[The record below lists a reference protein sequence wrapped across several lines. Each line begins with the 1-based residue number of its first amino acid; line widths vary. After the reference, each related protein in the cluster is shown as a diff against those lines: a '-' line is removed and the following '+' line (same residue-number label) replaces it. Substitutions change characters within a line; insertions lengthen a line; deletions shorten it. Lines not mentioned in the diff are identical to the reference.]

1 MAYQFSFNP
10 CIFLYFD
17 KFICIKWHYIESS
30 FQHNKQFIASE
41 SEDLQHDLVLF
52 LYFDSNLLTKN
63 NLVPNNQS
71 ELCLKRSC
79 SSAIRQVVNVY
90 LNQLYLCT
98 ESEYKLN
105 QLQGNHITKIL
116 SKIFSHKSL
125 SLYTSLVRCFSR
137 LTDRVW
143 VLFVFYIAGFLP
155 GFKCDV
161 ALCFFQSEQN
171 GKRSQVLCLGC

>member
-1 MAYQFSFNP
+1 MLSHVYRKYSCFYTAIRYSCLVSVYHTRLNSNLNAKFESYNMAYQFSFNP
-10 CIFLYFD
+10 CICLYFD

-63 NLVPNNQS
+63 NLVPNYQS

-79 SSAIRQVVNVY
+79 SSAMRQVVNVY
-90 LNQLYLCT
+90 SNQLYLCA

-116 SKIFSHKSL
+116 SKIFFHIK
-125 SLYTSLVRCFSR
+125 V
-137 LTDRVW
+137 
-143 VLFVFYIAGFLP
+143 
-155 GFKCDV
+155 
-161 ALCFFQSEQN
+161 
-171 GKRSQVLCLGC
+171 